1 MTKEVTI
8 TTLSDSQKEIRSAFL
23 GGFAGQLISGLL
35 WLIASAISVFAAPR
49 YGMLFLF
56 FGCMFI
62 FPLTQLAL
70 SIMGRPAKVEKENG
84 LWSLGTQVALT
95 VPINFLLV
103 GAAILYKEMWFFPAA
118 MVIVGA
124 HYLPFIT
131 LYGMKMFGIL
141 AVMLIISGTGLA
153 LYGPL
158 IFSLGGWFT
167 GVVLIVF
174 AFIGRAIVLK
184 EENIMNKNNA

>member
-184 EENIMNKNNA
+184 EEKIMNKNNA